1 MSRTSLFHG
10 LARPARKRPLLGL
23 GALIAAALPQSG
35 HACAA
40 WLERL
45 SGEPVVQFDPFSGQ
59 AGMITLDLAVRG
71 TDGAACRL
79 GLNVVSTREGPVR
92 QTDARPQGTLTYVV
106 ESVEGA
112 EFLNQTGSILPL
124 SVSGGQTRVR
134 LRVPARQMVGAGEY
148 PDQLSLQLVDLD
160 SGQGL
165 GESRLR
171 LPLTITV
178 PARAEANIAGAVGS
192 FPASPFAT
200 TQMDFGELEQGE
212 TRTAYL
218 QVRATKAV
226 SIRIESQNRGQMRRV
241 NAMSAASEGGLAYGL
256 QVAGRPIE
264 LGAGAQTI
272 AGRPPITLDGE
283 SYPMVVTITGAP
295 GTLPAGHYQD
305 IVSIDVTPN

>member
-1 MSRTSLFHG
+1 MRSTMLSRVFGRGS
-10 LARPARKRPLLGL
+10 LGL
-23 GALIAAALPQSG
+23 GALIIAALPQSG

-40 WLERL
+40 WLERI

-59 AGMITLDLAVRG
+59 AGLITLDLAVRG
-71 TDGAACRL
+71 TDGAPCRL
-79 GLNVVSTREGPVR
+79 GLNVVSAREGSIR
-92 QTDARPQGTLTYVV
+92 QTDATPLGSLTYVV

-112 EFLNQTGSILPL
+112 EFVNQAGNVQPL
-124 SVSGGQTRVR
+124 ALYGGQARLR
-134 LRVPARQMVGAGEY
+134 LRVPARQMVGAGDY
-148 PDQLSLQLVDLD
+148 PDQLTLQLVDLD
-160 SGQGL
+160 SGQAL
-165 GESRLR
+165 PESRLR
-171 LPLTITV
+171 LPLTIAV

-192 FPASPFAT
+192 FPTSPFAT

-212 TRTAYL
+212 SRTAWL

-226 SIRIESQNRGQMRRV
+226 SIRIESQNRGQMRRI
-241 NAMSAASEGGLAYGL
+241 NAASGGGEGGLAYGL
-256 QVAGRPIE
+256 QVAGRPVE

-272 AGRPPITLDGE
+272 TGRPPITLDGE